1 MANRLQ
7 HVLLNG
13 FAGLVCVA
21 LNVNPALAQDDPND
35 TKVTFVDQVM
45 ASDLDTE
52 YFDIGIFT
60 GIINIE
66 DFNSELLYGISA
78 TFRASEDFF
87 LQLNYLQA
95 DSNLS
100 SYEQSQGQLFS
111 GDDRIFKHY
120 DFLLGYNIFQGEFFS
135 SGNRSNLSAL
145 YVVGGVG
152 DTEFGGEGNF
162 SYTLGVGYQV
172 ALKRRYIVRA
182 DMRDYFYESNL
193 LLEGKDTHNIQFSI
207 GLSYLF

>member
-1 MANRLQ
+1 
-7 HVLLNG
+7 
-13 FAGLVCVA
+13 
-21 LNVNPALAQDDPND
+21 LAQDDPNES
-35 TKVTFVDQVM
+35 KVTFVDQVM

-52 YFDIGIFT
+52 YFDIGFFT

-66 DFNSELLYGISA
+66 DFNSELLYGINA

-87 LQLNYLQA
+87 LQFNYLQA

-100 SYEQSQGQLFS
+100 SFELSQGQLFS
-111 GDDRIFKHY
+111 GNVLLFTHY
-120 DFLLGYNIFQGEFFS
+120 DFLIVYYIFLGEFFS
-135 SGNRSNLSAL
+135 SGNRATLSAL

-152 DTEFGGEGNF
+152 VTEFGGEGNF
-162 SYTLGVGYQV
+162 TYTLGIGYQV

-182 DMRDYFYESNL
+182 DVRDYFYQSNL
-193 LLEGKDTHNIQFSI
+193 LLKGKDTHNIQFSL

>member
-13 FAGLVCVA
+13 LAGLVCV
-21 LNVNPALAQDDPND
+21 LNGNSVLAQDDPND

-52 YFDIGIFT
+52 YFDIGVFT

-66 DFNSELLYGISA
+66 DFNSELLYGVSA

-87 LQLNYLQA
+87 LQFNYLQA

-100 SYEQSQGQLFS
+100 SYELSQGQLFS

-120 DFLLGYNIFQGEFFS
+120 DFLIGYNIFQGEFFS
-135 SGNRSNLSAL
+135 SGTRANLSAL

-162 SYTLGVGYQV
+162 TYTLGIGYQV
-172 ALKRRYIVRA
+172 ALKRRYIIRA

-193 LLEGKDTHNIQFSI
+193 LLEGKNTHNIQFSI
-207 GLSYLF
+207 GLSYLL